1 MIGLAHS
8 ARPATLSA
16 KVEVPDAVGV
26 RRAARALSA
35 LGRRTLILFAIWT
48 AFGVLRTVLR
58 LALSPSTLPVWGVYA
73 HGLLTVWLWVP
84 LGLGILAL
92 VDRFPWRD
100 AVATRLSAVVA
111 HSAGF
116 VVALFLD
123 PLVYNGALALVHAR
137 TIPYLTLVIQRA
149 DTVVLMYLMTV
160 GAGYAIAAYRQY
172 VARQVETARLESQLA
187 DAQLYLLTMQLQPHF
202 LFNTLHLVS
211 ELVHENVMAARRTL
225 DNLGRLLRQSFD
237 HAARREVTLGD
248 ELAFL
253 EAYLDIQ
260 RSRFGDRLS
269 TSIEAEP
276 ALLEARVPHLLLQP
290 LVENAIRH
298 GIGTYATAGRIAVS
312 AAHVG
317 DRLTLRVLDDGGGP
331 PRGATRRDGAG
342 GGLGLTNT
350 RLRLERLYGD
360 DYRFELRAR
369 DSQGGAEALVELPF
383 GVDRDATARVDALVL
398 LGMTS
403 AEDAPAVFD
412 HPDDDPRN
420 WPSAVA
426 PPADPAATPPSGVAA
441 GPRSSD
447 TTLVAAEEPS
457 GGAARRRF
465 RAAASWLG
473 IWAFVALVWTEIE
486 ALGGFGMM
494 RAATPWL
501 QSLRLNLLNV
511 SVWAALTPLAIW
523 LSRRFRVRG
532 GVVLRMVSLH
542 VMAGAAVAL
551 AHIFVL
557 DYLARAVG
565 APEVSPMNVPLG
577 WGVWDFFAYF
587 TIVAFT
593 HMGDFASWYRDRALE
608 SARLRSEVARARL
621 QLLRLQLQP
630 RLLLSSLDALS
641 RLATTDP
648 ERCDR
653 MITRLGDLLRDMLAR
668 TGDHAAS
675 ADEDLEF
682 ADALRELQ
690 RAALVDAH

>member
-1 MIGLAHS
+1 MTGLVHAAPLHAAADPSS
-8 ARPATLSA
+8 ARRAHRAFGTLWH
-16 KVEVPDAVGV
+16 
-26 RRAARALSA
+26 
-35 LGRRTLILFAIWT
+35 RTLMLSVIWT
-48 AFGVLRTVLR
+48 AFGVLRTVVR
-58 LALSPSTLPVWGVYA
+58 LAIMPPTTPGGTKLIVV
-73 HGLLTVWLWVP
+73 HGMLTAWLWVP

-92 VDRFPWRD
+92 VDRYPWSDVIAARLR
-100 AVATRLSAVVA
+100 ATAA
-111 HSAGF
+111 HLAGF
-116 VVALFLD
+116 VVALFVE
-123 PLVYNGALALVHAR
+123 PLGYDGALWLVNGKPL
-137 TIPYLTLVIQRA
+137 PYLTLVLQRA
-149 DTVVLMYLMTV
+149 DTVVLMYLTTL

-211 ELVHENVMAARRTL
+211 ELVHENVTAARRTL

-276 ALLEARVPHLLLQP
+276 ELLEARVPHLLLQP

-298 GIGTYATAGRIAVS
+298 GIGTYATAGRITVR

-317 DRLTLRVLDDGGGP
+317 DRLELRVLDDGAGLP
-331 PRGATRRDGAG
+331 ANRGAARRDGAG
-342 GGLGLTNT
+342 LGMTNT

-360 DYRFELRAR
+360 EYRFELRAR
-369 DSQGGAEALVELPF
+369 DQQGGAEAVVELPF
-383 GVDRDATARVDALVL
+383 GVDRDASARVDGLAL
-398 LGMTS
+398 MS
-403 AEDAPAVFD
+403 AMSNDGTPAFD
-412 HPDDDPRN
+412 VADDDPRS

-426 PPADPAATPPSGVAA
+426 PPADPAATPPEGV
-441 GPRSSD
+441 PTRVSD
-447 TTLVAAEEPS
+447 GQTTLVAAEEPAGS
-457 GGAARRRF
+457 GARRRF
-465 RAAASWLG
+465 RAAATWLG
-473 IWAFVALVWTEIE
+473 IWVFVALAWTEIE
-486 ALGGFGMM
+486 ALGGFGTM
-494 RAATPWL
+494 RAAAPWL
-501 QSLRLNLLNV
+501 KSLRLNLLNV
-511 SVWAALTPLAIW
+511 SVWAALTPFAIW
-523 LSRRFRVRG
+523 LSRRFRVRDGVVARMVAVHVVG
-532 GVVLRMVSLH
+532 GVV
-542 VMAGAAVAL
+542 VAL

-557 DYLARAVG
+557 DYIARAVG
-565 APEVSPMNVPLG
+565 APEVSPMTVPLG
-577 WGVWDFFAYF
+577 WGIWDFFAYF

-593 HMGDFASWYRDRALE
+593 HMGDFASAYRDRALE

-630 RLLLSSLDALS
+630 KLLLSSLDALA
-641 RLATTDP
+641 RLAVTDP

-668 TGDHAAS
+668 AGGSGDHIAS
-675 ADEDLEF
+675 PDEDLEF
-682 ADALRELQ
+682 ADALRDLQ